1 MNATFVQRGEAVDFT
16 SSRNLEAGEILR
28 FGALLGVVKTTVKAG
43 ELGALH
49 LGGIYD
55 VEKSAGAIAAGSRV
69 FWNETEKLATA
80 DSPGNFFLGVAAAH
94 SSENAAKVRIILN
107 FGHPDG
113 ADGGS
118 SDSVQWQTIN

>member
-1 MNATFVQRGEAVDFT
+1 MNATFVQRGEAVDFVPT
-16 SSRNLEAGEILR
+16 RNVEAGEILR
-28 FGALLGVVKTTVKAG
+28 FGSLLGIVKIPVKNG

-49 LGGIYD
+49 LSGIYD
-55 VEKSAGAIAAGSRV
+55 VVKAAEAISAGSRV
-69 FWNETEKLATA
+69 FWSETANAATL
-80 DSPGNFFLGVAAAH
+80 DSLGNAFLGVAACH
-94 SSENAAKVRIILN
+94 SQAGGAKVRIILN